1 MTKGALFPPLTR
13 LESGPVGAEDYCYE
27 SVMPLLDGEEGTAV
41 HEQDP
46 GMQEVRGWPLP
57 APSLPTN
64 SGAEE
69 SQQLL
74 VPQGHVWPAPGM
86 AKSRDRIQGL
96 AKAVGT
102 C

>member
-1 MTKGALFPPLTR
+1 MMKGALFPPPAK

-27 SVMPLLDGEEGTAV
+27 SVMPLLDGGVDGEEGTAV

-46 GMQEVRGWPLP
+46 GMQEVRAWPLP
-57 APSLPTN
+57 ALSLPTN

-74 VPQGHVWPAPGM
+74 VPQGHVWPAPGNG
-86 AKSRDRIQGL
+86 Q
-96 AKAVGT
+96 V
-102 C
+102 